1 MEPWFTI
8 EARVATRNQYPIKC
22 KSRKC
27 MKVLTVLP
35 TKVYLHAPEPLQPE
49 ALDSVEEML
58 REMLPDAAMARIQ
71 RPAVP
76 LLPRTYLE
84 PFPAPGFHLHP
95 LPRLA
100 TVAGVV
106 IATDAGTP
114 GVKERKEARGWRLSR
129 TRGQA

>member
-1 MEPWFTI
+1 
-8 EARVATRNQYPIKC
+8 
-22 KSRKC
+22 

-35 TKVYLHAPEPLQPE
+35 TKAYLHAPEPLQPE
-49 ALDSVEEML
+49 ALDSVEERL
-58 REMLPDAAMARIQ
+58 REMLADTAR
-71 RPAVP
+71 RASRGP
-76 LLPRTYLE
+76 
-84 PFPAPGFHLHP
+84 PFPCYLGHALSLSLHPGSTSHP